1 MRKFVHA
8 TVLLVCGVFAAMP
21 LNAQSEMPQS
31 NDLKVYVSP
40 LQGSD
45 AELAKSIR
53 EKLIRAFEKHGIFV
67 TESSENAD
75 AILTGSGLMQSSFA
89 TSVGHRPTL
98 HIRASMRLVN
108 KNGVALWAADV
119 SSSRYAVSESASF
132 VEKVAGKVVDAMAEE
147 SKRRSSEPVAQRDKG
162 TN

>member
-1 MRKFVHA
+1 MRKFVHVTA
-8 TVLLVCGVFAAMP
+8 LLVCGVFAAMP
-21 LNAQSEMPQS
+21 LNAQSEKQQY

-53 EKLIRAFEKHGIFV
+53 EKLIRDFEKHGILV
-67 TESSENAD
+67 TESSEYAN

-98 HIRASMRLVN
+98 RIRASMRLVN
-108 KNGVALWAADV
+108 KNGVALWAEDV
-119 SSSRYAVSESASF
+119 FSSRYAVSESASF
-132 VEKVAGKVVDAMAEE
+132 VGKITGKVVDAMAEE
-147 SKRRSSEPVAQRDKG
+147 SKRRSSEPVAQRIKE